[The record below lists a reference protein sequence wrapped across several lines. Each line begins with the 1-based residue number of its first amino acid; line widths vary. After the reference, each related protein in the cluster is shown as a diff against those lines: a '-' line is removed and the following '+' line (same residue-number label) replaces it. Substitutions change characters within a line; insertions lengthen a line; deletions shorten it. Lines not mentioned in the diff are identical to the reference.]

1 MKTKFL
7 TILLATGVAAL
18 GTPAIASSA
27 EADTSQLSFS
37 CQMIDGVATTVAN
50 SAAGDAQIPIFH
62 WKAEV
67 LANRTSD
74 SPKELCNDV
83 AQKLEAISVDY
94 DFSNINFIGTTII
107 PDGDIPTICANT
119 GGPQC
124 SKVLFSLN
132 KTDDKASVVAGNVVD
147 AILDK
152 NLQPQKT
159 VLTTR
164 GVQSISYQVDFWSL
178 LGLKF
183 SNKY

>member
-1 MKTKFL
+1 MKTKLFP
-7 TILLATGVAAL
+7 ILIASVAIVAA
-18 GTPAIASSA
+18 PAIVNAT
-27 EADTSQLSFS
+27 ETDTDKVSFS
-37 CQMIDGVATTVAN
+37 CQTIDGMATTVAS
-50 SAAGDAQIPIFH
+50 SAAGTQIPVFR
-62 WKAEV
+62 WKPDV
-67 LANRTSD
+67 LADRTSD

-83 AQKLEAISVDY
+83 SQKLEALAVDY
-94 DFSNINFIGTTII
+94 DLSEIQVIGTTII
-107 PDGDIPTICANT
+107 PEGDIPTICANT
-119 GGPQC
+119 GGAKC

-132 KTDDKASVVAGNVVD
+132 KTDEPASVVAGNVVD
-147 AILDK
+147 AILAQ